1 MSLAKNLELLSNAN
15 GVAGRED
22 EVRNLMVRLLK
33 PYADEITVDRLENV
47 IAVKKGKKNTPKVM
61 LAAHMDEV
69 GLMVK
74 TITKDGFLQ
83 FSKMGGIDDRVL
95 LAQRV
100 RVLTEKAKLPG
111 VVGAKPPH
119 IQKEDER
126 KKIIQYDELFIDV
139 GAANREDAKAMGVKV
154 GDPVAFDVD
163 YVSTGKDTF
172 LGKAFDDRAGCAVMI
187 ETLKQLSSTDCTVCA
202 VGTIQEELGLRG
214 AGTAA
219 FGVDPDVGLALDVT
233 FTGDV
238 PGVREFDTT
247 VKMGKGPALT
257 VTDSGLVTHPKILRW
272 LMDTA
277 SQNGIEYQLET
288 GLMGTTDAARMSL
301 TRQGIPSGTISIPA
315 RYIHSP
321 AGFVS
326 FKDLENSAKL
336 AALAVRKI
344 QDHF

>member
-1 MSLAKNLELLSNAN
+1 LSLAKNLELLSNAN

-22 EVRNLMVRLLK
+22 EVRSLMVELLK
-33 PYADEITVDRLENV
+33 PYADEVTVDKLENV
-47 IAVKKGKKNTPKVM
+47 IAVRKGKKNSPKVM

-100 RVLTEKAKLPG
+100 KVLTGKAVLPG

-119 IQKEDER
+119 IQKEEER
-126 KKIIQYDELFIDV
+126 KKIVQYDDMFIDV
-139 GAANREDAKAMGVKV
+139 GAADRDDAKAMGVKV
-154 GDPVAFDVD
+154 GDPVAFNVE
-163 YVSTGKDTF
+163 YVKTGKDTA
-172 LGKAFDDRAGCAVMI
+172 LGKAFDDRAGCAIMV
-187 ETLKQLSSTDCTVCA
+187 EVFKDLKGTDCTVFA

-219 FGVDPDVGLALDVT
+219 FGLDPDVGLALDVT

-257 VTDSGLVTHPKILRW
+257 VADSGLVTHPKIMRW
-272 LMDTA
+272 LMETA
-277 SQNGIEYQLET
+277 SQNSIEFQLET

-301 TRQGIPSGTISIPA
+301 TRQGIPSGTISVPA

-326 FKDLENSAKL
+326 FKDLEASTRL
-336 AALAVRKI
+336 AALAIKKI
-344 QDHF
+344 KNHF